1 MASIFT
7 KIINKEIPAEIVF
20 EDDLVIAINDISPKA
35 PIHVLI
41 IPKKEISTI
50 NDFEVEDESLIG
62 HIVLTAKRIAKLKG
76 VAEDGYRLIFNC
88 NEWGGQSVYH
98 VHCHLIAGAKL
109 GWNPA

>member
-1 MASIFT
+1 MANIFT